1 MEEAQGT
8 QLAEVWDSMKISD
21 KTNIVKGLVEI
32 EKKLL
37 SVSFTRF
44 VFRGG
49 EIVSMNVTNLIPGTA
64 IFTSQAMHFQ
74 DVKQLRLW
82 AIFLQ
87 N

>member
-1 MEEAQGT
+1 MEEAPGT
-8 QLAEVWDSMKISD
+8 QLEDVWDGKTISD

-49 EIVSMNVTNLIPGTA
+49 KWYYRMALI
-64 IFTSQAMHFQ
+64 S
-74 DVKQLRLW
+74 D
-82 AIFLQ
+82 
-87 N
+87 

>member
-1 MEEAQGT
+1 VEAEYIIMEEAPGT
-8 QLAEVWDSMKISD
+8 QLEDVWDSKTISD

-49 EIVSMNVTNLIPGTA
+49 TWYQRMALIL
-64 IFTSQAMHFQ
+64 
-74 DVKQLRLW
+74 D
-82 AIFLQ
+82 
-87 N
+87 

>member
-1 MEEAQGT
+1 MEEAPGT
-8 QLAEVWDSMKISD
+8 QLEDVWDSKTISD

-49 EIVSMNVTNLIPGTA
+49 KWY
-64 IFTSQAMHFQ
+64 QRMH
-74 DVKQLRLW
+74 
-82 AIFLQ
+82 
-87 N
+87 

>member
-1 MEEAQGT
+1 MEEAPGT
-8 QLAEVWDSMKISD
+8 QLEDVWDGMTIFD

-44 VFRGG
+44 VFR
-49 EIVSMNVTNLIPGTA
+49 ERDCIKEYIINLGLDMA

-74 DVKQLRLW
+74 AVKQLRW
-82 AIFLQ
+82 
-87 N
+87 